1 MTVVEVKK
9 KAEILQ
15 KEYKSDL
22 GISFPNEIVHFR
34 SHLKSLLKNNKY
46 VPKTIQQMLVLLKE
60 NNFVD
65 IYPYTDV
72 VLRIILCTHVS
83 NCSTERSFSTLKRIK
98 SYLRSTIKEERLN
111 ALAIMNIESEI
122 TMRINYDTINQFAE
136 QQSRKKL

>member
-1 MTVVEVKK
+1 
-9 KAEILQ
+9 
-15 KEYKSDL
+15 
-22 GISFPNEIVHFR
+22 
-34 SHLKSLLKNNKY
+34 
-46 VPKTIQQMLVLLKE
+46 MLVFLKE

-83 NCSTERSFSTLKRIK
+83 NCSTESSFSTLKRIK

-111 ALAIMNIESEI
+111 ALAIINIESEI
-122 TMRINYDTINQFAE
+122 TMRINYDDTINQFAE